1 MRFWYDTSLRWQ
13 ARLLWPLSLLTAAVV
28 RRRFLKRHTG
38 DYSAPVLV
46 VGNITVG
53 GTGKSPA
60 IQALVRALG
69 EKGLSCGIVSRGYG
83 GRARHYPLL
92 VTADT
97 SAAESGDEPLML
109 ARSLG
114 CPVVVD
120 PDRDQAVRHL
130 LASHPV
136 DLVVSDDG
144 LQHYTMGRDFELVM
158 VDGQRGLGNRCLL
171 PAGPLREAPE
181 RLNTVDWLVAKGQTP
196 DGIVADGVLTL
207 NPTLPVNSQDQVLSL
222 GTEVDVCAG
231 IGHPSAFLAQI
242 RDQGF
247 RVKTFVAPG
256 DHQAVPANLV
266 SKAERPLVI
275 TEKDAVKLPFPW
287 PDHVYMARL
296 DPQLPQALIDTIESA
311 IRGLSRG

>member
-28 RRRFLKRHTG
+28 RRRFLRRHIG
-38 DYSAPVLV
+38 NYSVPVLV

-60 IQALVRALG
+60 IQALVRALS

-97 SAAESGDEPLML
+97 PAAESGDEPLML

-120 PDRDQAVRHL
+120 PDRDRAVRHL
-130 LASHPV
+130 LASQSV

-144 LQHYTMGRDFELVM
+144 LQHYPMGRDFELVM

-171 PAGPLREAPE
+171 PAGPLREAPN
-181 RLNTVDWLVAKGQTP
+181 RLNSVDWIVAKGRVP
-196 DGIVADGVLTL
+196 EGMAVDGLLTL
-207 NPTLPVNSQDQVLSL
+207 NPALPVNTQGQVLPA
-222 GTEVDVCAG
+222 GAEVDICAG
-231 IGHPSAFLAQI
+231 IGHPTAFLAQI
-242 RDQGF
+242 RTQGF
-247 RVKTFVAPG
+247 QVKTFVAPG
-256 DHQAVPANLV
+256 DHQAVPADLV

-275 TEKDAVKLPFPW
+275 TEKDAVKLPLPW
-287 PDHVYMARL
+287 PEHVYLARL
-296 DPQLPQALIDTIESA
+296 DPQLPQALIDTIELA
-311 IRGLSRG
+311 IRGRSRG